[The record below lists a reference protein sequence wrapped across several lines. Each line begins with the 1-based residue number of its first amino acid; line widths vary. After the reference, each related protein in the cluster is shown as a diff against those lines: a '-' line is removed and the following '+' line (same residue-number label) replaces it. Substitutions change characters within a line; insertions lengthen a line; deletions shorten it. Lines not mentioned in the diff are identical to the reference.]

1 MLWIVADQHAPQK
14 PEIAPLAA
22 GLRSETFPVSMNPD
36 GKTVNAKIAAFI
48 RTAEQGFY
56 EPWLSD
62 EQINHIG
69 QVLIKDEQTITAV
82 YVDRDDAAEA
92 AWGSAHTQVGFDA
105 DHPVGTF
112 LDYDK
117 TLNAGG
123 PDGPIDARLIT
134 VVTVSPSFRRR
145 GILKHMMTSALA
157 RAVEDGVPV
166 AALTVSEG
174 GIYGRFGFGC
184 ATREA
189 NIQVDL
195 GEGHGQ
201 GFALRREPAGRV
213 ISADPVKLDEV
224 IGTSFEAFH
233 HRTRGSIGR
242 QQTYQKAAT
251 ARWNPEDLSSWNR
264 KLRAAVHVR
273 EDGSI
278 GGYVTYRHEGW
289 ETEPSTIRIGDLIA
303 ADDQSHLAL
312 WDYIAGLDIVRRAT
326 MRTAPLADPLQH
338 ALVNPRSYKVTG
350 LRDLLWVRILDVV
363 KALEGRAWNVDG
375 AFRLDVEDAMGI
387 TGGSFTVQVD
397 DGAATVTRAA
407 AADAPVAPAAGS
419 TAEDHSAELPTLQ
432 VSVETLGSLYLGD
445 VSVRTL
451 HAARRLG
458 ETTAA
463 DVERISRIM
472 DLSAPP
478 FCATHF

>member
-1 MLWIVADQHAPQK
+1 M
-14 PEIAPLAA
+14 
-22 GLRSETFPVSMNPD
+22 
-36 GKTVNAKIAAFI
+36 
-48 RTAEQGFY
+48 
-56 EPWLSD
+56 
-62 EQINHIG
+62 
-69 QVLIKDEQTITAV
+69 
-82 YVDRDDAAEA
+82 
-92 AWGSAHTQVGFDA
+92 
-105 DHPVGTF
+105 
-112 LDYDK
+112 
-117 TLNAGG
+117 
-123 PDGPIDARLIT
+123 
-134 VVTVSPSFRRR
+134 
-145 GILKHMMTSALA
+145 
-157 RAVEDGVPV
+157 
-166 AALTVSEG
+166 
-174 GIYGRFGFGC
+174 
-184 ATREA
+184 
-189 NIQVDL
+189 
-195 GEGHGQ
+195 
-201 GFALRREPAGRV
+201 LRREPAGRV

-233 HRTRGSIGR
+233 NRTRGSIGR

-363 KALEGRAWNVDG
+363 QALEGRAWSVDG
-375 AFRLDVEDAMGI
+375 AFRLEVEDTLGI

-451 HAARRLG
+451 HAAGRLG
-458 ETTAA
+458 DTTAA